1 MRQVREGGGPLPRDL
16 TSLLAELDGR
26 LREIGFRLNR
36 VFPKDGSEAM
46 TQPAKLAPFTTAT
59 RPAAASWAGALIY
72 VSDGAAGAKFQG
84 SDGTAWVNLG

>member
-1 MRQVREGGGPLPRDL
+1 MNQVREAGPLPREL
-16 TSLLAELDGR
+16 APLLAELDGR

-36 VFPKDGSEAM
+36 VLPKDGSEAM
-46 TQPAKLAPFTTAT
+46 SQPFKPGSFTTAT
-59 RPAAASWAGALIY
+59 RPAASAWPGAVIY